1 MWWYQGTSNNS
12 QSRRCCKNVLT
23 WVSVYS
29 VLREEGEQS
38 TVPSQFLTRTG
49 SETKESLGDSLAH
62 TLYWSR
68 SWNVQGLDSS
78 SRLGISISGP
88 WLKPESWSRP
98 NSNGG
103 RNGPKLPIEKN
114 KEKTLDQLWIINTG
128 SIPQGSLIVSNRSL
142 PFKYGY
148 WQSWDG
154 PRSTRYSRIAGS
166 PTRSA
171 GALIREWKWSRRG
184 EARWVS
190 RTIGSEYP
198 KGRDRNQRKVQKGLN
213 NLGTPNQLR
222 KEEILWQRQKVG
234 HLGFDK
240 NTKTIS

>member
-1 MWWYQGTSNNS
+1 MGSRDPLFNTYYATYGTRWA
-12 QSRRCCKNVLT
+12 QTSRTIRLQQWQLLWTTQKH
-23 WVSVYS
+23 
-29 VLREEGEQS
+29 S
-38 TVPSQFLTRTG
+38 TVCVTNHTSLPWPEKELVASYPPGCNLFKKPFNDDQGRQKMVSLQPVTG
-49 SETKESLGDSLAH
+49 SA
-62 TLYWSR
+62 
-68 SWNVQGLDSS
+68 
-78 SRLGISISGP
+78 
-88 WLKPESWSRP
+88 
-98 NSNGG
+98 
-103 RNGPKLPIEKN
+103 
-114 KEKTLDQLWIINTG
+114 
-128 SIPQGSLIVSNRSL
+128 PQGSLIVSNRSL

-154 PRSTRYSRIAGS
+154 PRSTRYGRIAGS